1 MEITTYVQALI
12 TTGGIIMGIWGFIK
26 VVSDIKKTN
35 DDEVKRRAGW
45 DYAAKVIKDKEK
57 KWDDGLADV
66 YRERE
71 KITEEFTERL
81 DEQDAKI
88 QQLTAM
94 ILLALKSVNALLEH
108 EIETGANG
116 DVKKMHDELN
126 AFIYNE
132 IGK

>member
-1 MEITTYVQALI
+1 MDITNYVQALI
-12 TTGGIIMGIWGFIK
+12 TTGGLIMGVWGFIK
-26 VVSDIKKTN
+26 VAKDIKKTN

-45 DYAAKVIKDKEK
+45 DYAAKVIKEKERS
-57 KWDDGLADV
+57 WDDGLADTC
-66 YRERE
+66 RERE
-71 KITEEFTERL
+71 KITDEFNERL

-88 QQLTAM
+88 QQLTSM